1 MKLAD
6 LSHLLCFCQGLRG
19 EERQKGREE
28 EWVKEGMGRW
38 EFTWEG
44 LLKNLH

>member
-28 EWVKEGMGRW
+28 EWGKEGMGRW